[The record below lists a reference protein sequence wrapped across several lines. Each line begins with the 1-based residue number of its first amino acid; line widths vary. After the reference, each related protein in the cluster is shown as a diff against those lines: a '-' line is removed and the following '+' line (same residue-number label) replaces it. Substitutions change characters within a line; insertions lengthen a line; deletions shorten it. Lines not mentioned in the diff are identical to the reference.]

1 MKIVIKEE
9 GKVLSDKFFN
19 KPVVYMFVQ
28 GQSSPWTWLHEYECW
43 RKGFLITIQCDNWNL
58 TNMMLNKPIIIWLN
72 FFHDL
77 IF

>member
-28 GQSSPWTWLHEYECW
+28 GQSSP
-43 RKGFLITIQCDNWNL
+43 
-58 TNMMLNKPIIIWLN
+58 
-72 FFHDL
+72 
-77 IF
+77 